1 MRTLSLLL
9 GSILHSTVRA
19 GGACTATDAFL
30 CACVQLIRD
39 IAGDIVERVELFD
52 QFHNKKTSRH
62 SHAYRIEYRHMDR
75 SLTNDEVNALQ
86 ELVRLRLVE
95 KLCVDLR

>member
-1 MRTLSLLL
+1 MR
-9 GSILHSTVRA
+9 
-19 GGACTATDAFL
+19 TDAFF

-52 QFHNKKTSRH
+52 QFHYKKTNRH